1 MLLGLMVV
9 VIPASLAGEPVA
21 YKESPLIGVV
31 SEPCLPG
38 VCGPPSDPADTS
50 YIAASYVK
58 FIESAGGRAVAL
70 VYNDNRCQD
79 RDREGYRERA

>member
-1 MLLGLMVV
+1 MVGLMVV

-79 RDREGYRERA
+79 RDREG